1 LIKVAV
7 AFFDSPTRVSVRLSL
22 RYSTR
27 LLSLLPFRFSLVLLT
42 CLNHV
47 TLIFSIFSLITM
59 DPYKYERTSAASAAD
74 AGSDAGVDAS
84 GSVHDSHVAPVQ
96 QDVSAGVLSGIGP
109 NAEEAGQVARD
120 KGWTDPVPFDYSDFN
135 SKERGDWAGVAARY
149 EWKDEYG
156 DVGPAIPEL
165 EDQLFRSEEIPRAG
179 IKLDE

>member
-1 LIKVAV
+1 
-7 AFFDSPTRVSVRLSL
+7 
-22 RYSTR
+22 
-27 LLSLLPFRFSLVLLT
+27 
-42 CLNHV
+42 
-47 TLIFSIFSLITM
+47 M